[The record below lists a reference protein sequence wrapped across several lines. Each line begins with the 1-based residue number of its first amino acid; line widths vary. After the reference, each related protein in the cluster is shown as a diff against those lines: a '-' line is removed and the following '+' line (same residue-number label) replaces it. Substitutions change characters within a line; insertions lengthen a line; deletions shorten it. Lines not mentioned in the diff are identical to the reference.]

1 MHVTHRVFL
10 SIYTRSQIE
19 EKKAIISALRYK
31 NSSSWQ
37 RRTARDG
44 EGQSSGA
51 ACRCCR
57 ARRIVLRDP
66 LLHRPAA
73 AGLPR
78 RAAELSAIL
87 RGAALR
93 GKLPPDQRVTW
104 RGDSALADGSDQS
117 KKHHY
122 TSTYMHRDLH
132 PASSRN
138 TWMISNTG

>member
-66 LLHRPAA
+66 FLRRPAA

-78 RAAELSAIL
+78 RAAELAAIL

-104 RGDSALADGSDQS
+104 RGDSALADGSD
-117 KKHHY
+117 
-122 TSTYMHRDLH
+122 HRV
-132 PASSRN
+132 RN
-138 TWMISNTG
+138 TITHVHICIAICDLLRQETRG

>member
-19 EKKAIISALRYK
+19 EKKAIVSALRYK

-44 EGQSSGA
+44 ERQSSGA
-51 ACRCCR
+51 ACRCCQ

-66 LLHRPAA
+66 FLRRPAA
-73 AGLPR
+73 AGLQR
-78 RAAELSAIL
+78 RAAELAAIL

-93 GKLPPDQRVTW
+93 EAAARPACHVARRLGPRRWQRP
-104 RGDSALADGSDQS
+104 QS

-122 TSTYMHRDLH
+122 TCTYMHRDLR